1 MKSSLELASTM
12 SLLSRRR
19 RAVRLLSLLL
29 VACLGVALTGTA
41 VGRVV
46 NRKISVGEV
55 YWYQLS
61 PDGRYVVFTVDT
73 RADGTY
79 DL

>member
-1 MKSSLELASTM
+1 MKSSLEPESRM

-29 VACLGVALTGTA
+29 VACLGAALTGTA
-41 VGRVV
+41 AGRVV

-55 YWYQLS
+55 GWYQLS
-61 PDGRYVVFTVDT
+61 PDGRYVVFTAHT
-73 RADGTY
+73 RAGDA
-79 DL
+79 